1 MSSNGRITRAYS
13 YLRFS
18 TPRQMRGDS
27 YRRQIELA
35 RQYAVSHG
43 LVLQD
48 TTIADLGVSAFK
60 GANRDAALGH
70 FLDMVKSGE
79 VPQGSY
85 LLVES
90 HDRLSRQHVE
100 RALSQFLE
108 VVNAGVVIATL
119 SDGQVYRAGQLDMLK
134 LITSLVYMSRANE
147 ESEMKSR
154 RATAAWEYQR
164 QKAKEGAKIRNS
176 ALPGWLAWKGNDIVL
191 KEREVEVI
199 RLMFDKALDGAG
211 YEQIAAFLNSN
222 GIPTFR
228 KHSQW
233 RPAGVSAL
241 LKSRALIGE
250 YKPHQRVDGV
260 RKPIGEPIHDYYP
273 AVIELA
279 DFLEVQRLI
288 STRNNHSGSY
298 RKGLFR
304 YLFSGLIRCQCGEL
318 LRHHNKGS
326 KESPRHYLVCPMKTA
341 GQCDMPFL
349 RYDHFE
355 PQVLVAISH
364 LPALFQRQHG
374 NQVAVQRVIQQIAE
388 TQELHR
394 QLSEKEDNA
403 LRLLI
408 NYPTNEKLNRQFAL
422 ISEEAAACKQ
432 RVEGLEAER
441 DRLLQSERT
450 ITLLTTD
457 NLSTTESRQQFNSRL
472 KQTLSSI
479 KLIMENG
486 TIALSF
492 YASNHI
498 LLCEQV
504 FNTEW
509 KPRRGVE
516 LRGSHVMELDGTT
529 VCRTTRE
536 PPYIDDSWIEGAL
549 LGELPSYPEIE
560 EEGVFNWETG
570 EGRITQASGGESN
583 K

>member
-1 MSSNGRITRAYS
+1 MSSNTKIIQAYS

-27 YRRQIELA
+27 YRRQIGLA
-35 RQYAVSHG
+35 QEYAERHG
-43 LVLQD
+43 LELQESAV
-48 TTIADLGVSAFK
+48 ADLGVSAFR
-60 GANRDAALGH
+60 GANRVGALGQ
-70 FLDMVKSGE
+70 FLDMVKSGA

-90 HDRLSRQHVE
+90 HDRLSREQVE
-100 RALSQFLE
+100 RALAQFLE
-108 VVNAGVVIATL
+108 IVNQGVVIVTL
-119 SDGQVYRAGQLDMLK
+119 SDEQVYRAGELDMLK
-134 LITSLVYMSRANE
+134 LMTTLVYMSRANE

-154 RATAAWEYQR
+154 RATAAWESQR
-164 QKAKEGAKIRNS
+164 LKAVAGAKIKNS
-176 ALPGWLAWKGNDIVL
+176 ALPGWLKWQGNDIVP
-191 KEREVEVI
+191 KERETAVI
-199 RLMFDKALDGAG
+199 RQMFDLALAGAG

-228 KHSQW
+228 KQSKW

-250 YKPHQRVDGV
+250 YQPHQRMDGV

-273 AVIELA
+273 SVIDLA

-288 STRNNHSGSY
+288 ATRNKHSGSY
-298 RKGLFR
+298 RKGLFK
-304 YLFSGLIRCQCGEL
+304 YLFSGIIRCQCGQL

-355 PQVLVAISH
+355 PQVLVTISH
-364 LPALFQRQHG
+364 LPRLFQRQNG
-374 NQVAVQRVIQQIAE
+374 NQEAVRRVVHELVE
-388 TQELHR
+388 TQEQYK
-394 QLSEKEDNA
+394 QLSQKEVNA
-403 LRLLI
+403 TRLLI
-408 NYPTNEKLNRQFAL
+408 DYPDDKELRRQFTQ
-422 ISEEAAACKQ
+422 IKEDIAACK
-432 RVEGLEAER
+432 RSIDELEAER

-450 ITLLTTD
+450 ITLLTND
-457 NLSTTESRQQFNSRL
+457 NLSTTESRQKFNSRL

-536 PPYIDDSWIEGAL
+536 PPYIDDAWAEETPF
-549 LGELPSYPEIE
+549 GELPSYPEIE

-570 EGRITQASGGESN
+570 EGRVSPASGGSD
-583 K
+583 KH